1 MKQELI
7 KESVRLRKLAG
18 LVINEDE
25 SSDALQQ
32 TVESD
37 SYKEFVAQLGKNIKD
52 PKVQALLAAGKEDGV
67 PVDEKIKLVDASIPV
82 QDLRPTQNEVVLTN
96 SLAFPLKNVDS
107 AETCLKGGT
116 VFIRGERIVTAD
128 KKYVID
134 GHHRWSQLFC
144 MNPDASIATTDM
156 EATVK
161 LNPTDFLKITQAAIA
176 ADLGDVPTAPGGGI
190 NLFTISEDV
199 LKKYVIENITNQ
211 VVDVFK
217 KYKKGSTKEEIANY
231 IWKNVEILNKTSKP
245 VPGATE
251 REAMPQ
257 TDDAKN
263 WKKITA
269 SGELNFMPPF
279 SPQKESVNKR
289 LDNMLKESIIKIK

>member
-1 MKQELI
+1 MMYNDEKYMI
-7 KESVRLRKLAG
+7 SRFKKLAN
-18 LVINEDE
+18 LNEDAA
-25 SSDALQQ
+25 SDALQK
-32 TVESD
+32 VVD
-37 SYKEFVAQLGKNIKD
+37 SNSYTEFVKQLGNNIKD
-52 PKVQALLAAGKEDGV
+52 PKVQALLSAGKEDGV

-82 QDLRPTQNEVVLTN
+82 QDLRPTQNEVVLAN
-96 SLAFPLKNVDS
+96 SLAFPLKNADS

-116 VFIRGERIVTAD
+116 VFIRGERIVTAE

-144 MNPDASIATTDM
+144 MNPEASIAVTDM

-161 LNPTDFLKITQAAIA
+161 LKPTDFLKITQAAIA

-190 NLFTISEDV
+190 NLFTITEDV
-199 LKKYVIENITNQ
+199 LKKYVIENITDQ
-211 VVDVFK
+211 VIDVFK
-217 KYKKGSTKEEIANY
+217 KYKKGNSKEEIANY

-245 VPGATE
+245 VSGATA
-251 REAMPQ
+251 REMMPQ

-263 WKKITA
+263 WKTIAA

-279 SPQKESVNKR
+279 TQKESVNKR
-289 LDNMLKESIIKIK
+289 LDAMLKESIIKIK